1 MKEFKFNE
9 QNALEN
15 MFKSKFV
22 DENNVTNTMYA
33 LAKYNCHV
41 LYLDDEENYN
51 QILKYITTNC
61 PNIYEEG
68 IYKDINGCI
77 KSAKKH
83 ALASI
88 NEVCITES
96 ELTVI
101 KQLDDI
107 KQEKIAFVVLAISKY
122 FNALSDT
129 AYDSAFLTNGEL
141 CKIARVTIPVVDRDT
156 FMQFAYD
163 RGILQR
169 HTIVGKPIKK
179 VAFVSH
185 DDNDKVVLHLNEGDF
200 IDLAYTYLAYKT
212 PQYFRRCIVCKAWI
226 KKDSKGRQVCSRCS
240 EEEVVQKDKLK
251 AKNCIVCGK
260 VFCVDTR
267 NNSKIRCDDCQKIV
281 DHQNKSIRN
290 KRYYESHKDSDGVS

>member
-15 MFKSKFV
+15 MFESKFV
-22 DENNVTNTMYA
+22 DENNITNTIYA
-33 LAKYNCHV
+33 LAKYNYYILH
-41 LYLDDEENYN
+41 LDDKENYD
-51 QILKYITTNC
+51 QVLKYITDNC
-61 PNIYEEG
+61 SNVYEEG

-83 ALASI
+83 TLVSI
-88 NEVCITES
+88 DEVCITEG
-96 ELTVI
+96 ELAVI
-101 KQLDDI
+101 EQLNDI

-122 FNALSDT
+122 FNALSET

-141 CKIARVTIPVVDRDT
+141 CKIARVTIPVADRDT

-163 RGILQR
+163 RGILLK
-169 HTIVGKPIKK
+169 HTVVNKPFKK

-185 DDNDKVVLHLNEGDF
+185 SEDDKVVLHLKECDF

-212 PQYFRRCIVCKAWI
+212 PQYFRRCILCKAWM

-240 EEEVVQKDKLK
+240 DKKVVQQDRLK

-260 VFCVDTR
+260 VFCVDAR

-281 DHQNKSIRN
+281 DDQNKSLRN
-290 KRYYESHKDSDGVS
+290 KRYYESHKD